1 MRLSKTVLQ
10 RSSVPVILLIVCLL
24 GLGIGGVSLKGQKST
39 GIQSNSPRIQNRT
52 RSFEVAQVSPSV
64 GENGDVEL
72 SLRNRYSK
80 NITACAVS
88 VNGSITEVDFAFSE
102 LEDQSGISPESVY
115 TEKYSFARHVNKSA
129 ARQNFD
135 ISILAVVFDDKTGD
149 GDPKFV
155 TEILDTRLGSK
166 IQLTRIIALLNNALN
181 LPRVPDEAVI
191 DTLKA
196 RISSLPV
203 HSASPTSE
211 TEREGLRN
219 QKSDALRR
227 LESQTSLNPQER
239 IRSLKEIYESLA
251 GRL

>member
-1 MRLSKTVLQ
+1 MRSSKTVLQ

-24 GLGIGGVSLKGQKST
+24 GLGIGGVSLKSQKST
-39 GIQSNSPRIQNRT
+39 GIQSNTPRIQNRT
-52 RSFEVAQVSPSV
+52 RSFEVVQVSPSV
-64 GENGDVEL
+64 GENGEVEL

-102 LEDQSGISPESVY
+102 LEDQRGLSPESVY
-115 TEKYSFARHVNKSA
+115 EQKYSFARRVNKSA
-129 ARQNFD
+129 ARQNLD

-166 IQLTRIIALLNNALN
+166 IQLTRIIALLNDALN
-181 LPRVPDEAVI
+181 LPRVPYEAV

-203 HSASPTSE
+203 DSANSTSE
-211 TEREGLRN
+211 TAREGLRN

-239 IRSLKEIYESLA
+239 IRTLKDIYESLA
-251 GRL
+251 ARL

>member
-1 MRLSKTVLQ
+1 V
-10 RSSVPVILLIVCLL
+10 
-24 GLGIGGVSLKGQKST
+24 
-39 GIQSNSPRIQNRT
+39 
-52 RSFEVAQVSPSV
+52 QVSPSV
-64 GENGDVEL
+64 GENGEVEL

-102 LEDQSGISPESVY
+102 LEDQRGLSPESVY
-115 TEKYSFARHVNKSA
+115 EQKYSFARRVNKSA
-129 ARQNFD
+129 ARQNLD

-166 IQLTRIIALLNNALN
+166 IQLTRIIALLNDALN
-181 LPRVPDEAVI
+181 LPRVPYEAV

-203 HSASPTSE
+203 DSANSTSE
-211 TEREGLRN
+211 TAREGLRN

-227 LESQTSLNPQER
+227 LESQTSLNP
-239 IRSLKEIYESLA
+239 
-251 GRL
+251 